1 MSSRAT
7 CSASPP
13 PDESY
18 TTVPAATAVV
28 VVEDYDMMGAPE
40 NERPT
45 IEAALENLRER
56 LSSSSSF
63 SSEL

>member
-1 MSSRAT
+1 MNDYAGNTGSD
-7 CSASPP
+7 
-13 PDESY
+13 DEVI
-18 TTVPAATAVV
+18 TAAAAAVV